1 MNGDL
6 YGGRYSQEEIK
17 RILQINARPETLR
30 KPEEAFYNKSAMENE
45 PTWAEKREFVHWL
58 INDSNISAASKVYLK
73 ECD

>member
-30 KPEEAFYNKSAMENE
+30 KPEEAFNKKSAMENE